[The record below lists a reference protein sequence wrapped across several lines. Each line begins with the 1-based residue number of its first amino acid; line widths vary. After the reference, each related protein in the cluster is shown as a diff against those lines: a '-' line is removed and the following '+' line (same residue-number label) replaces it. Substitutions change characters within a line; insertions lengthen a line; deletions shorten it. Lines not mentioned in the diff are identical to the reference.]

1 MCKFPDYLSDEGRQL
16 LVFPHNFYP
25 LLKRAQ
31 DQYQVDVMDEALSAG
46 EGEQKQQAS
55 RSTREMCKFGDLD
68 DDVLLAAVQKR
79 EGGIIHATEKTQ
91 RCLNRLARCLEGLYM
106 DGLHAADSWVI
117 PIRRK

>member
-1 MCKFPDYLSDEGRQL
+1 MCQFPDYLSEKAGDEGRQL
-16 LVFPHNFYP
+16 LIFPHNFYP

-46 EGEQKQQAS
+46 EGEQEQQAS
-55 RSTREMCKFGDLD
+55 RSTREMCKFDDL
-68 DDVLLAAVQKR
+68 AVQKR

-106 DGLHAADSWVI
+106 DGLHAADAWVI
-117 PIRRK
+117 PINRK